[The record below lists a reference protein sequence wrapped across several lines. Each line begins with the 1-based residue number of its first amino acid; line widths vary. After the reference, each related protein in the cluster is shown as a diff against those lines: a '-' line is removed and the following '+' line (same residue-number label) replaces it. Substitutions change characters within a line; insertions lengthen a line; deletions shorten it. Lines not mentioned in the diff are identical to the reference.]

1 LINQDNRKR
10 IVIVSLIPLM
20 IMPYSIVMVGVAI
33 IVAAT
38 LTILWENRR

>member
-1 LINQDNRKR
+1 MYTDNRKR

-33 IVAAT
+33 IVAAA
-38 LTILWENRR
+38 LTILWESRK